1 MTNDTAPDAPDAPG
15 SLALAPWCGE
25 RGLEV
30 LRRQN
35 TAELTEHLGG
45 VESGEQVRRRHE
57 RYLAM
62 TDASVGRMFL
72 LLLDGEAAGSVGY
85 WRHAWE
91 GREVYET
98 GYAVLPEFQG
108 RGLAV
113 RALLLCARRAAGEG
127 VLEWLHAFPSV
138 RHEASNA
145 VCRRA
150 GFELVGEVAFE
161 YPPGHRIRSNNWRL
175 ALAG

>member
-1 MTNDTAPDAPDAPG
+1 MTDDTAPDEALG
-15 SLALAPWCGE
+15 CLTLAPWSE

-35 TAELTEHLGG
+35 TPELTEHLGG
-45 VESGEQVRRRHE
+45 VESEEQVRQRHA
-57 RYLAM
+57 RYLAL
-62 TDASVGRMFL
+62 GEGQMFL
-72 LLLDGEAAGSVGY
+72 LLLDGQVAGSVGY
-85 WRHAWE
+85 WPHAFE
-91 GREVYET
+91 GGEVYET
-98 GYAVLPEFQG
+98 GYAVLPQFQG

-113 RALLLCARRAAGEG
+113 RALLLCARRAAHAGG
-127 VLEWLHAFPSV
+127 PRWLHAFPSV
-138 RHEASNA
+138 RHAASNA

-161 YPPGHRIRSNNWRL
+161 YPPGHPIRSNNWRL